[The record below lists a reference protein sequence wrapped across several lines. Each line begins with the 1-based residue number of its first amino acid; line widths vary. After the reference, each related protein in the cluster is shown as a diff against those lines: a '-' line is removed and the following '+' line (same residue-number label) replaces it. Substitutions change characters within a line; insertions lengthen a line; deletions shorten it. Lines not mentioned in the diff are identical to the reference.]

1 MRRCKIILEGHFLS
15 AAIDNTVTL
24 DDVPTAGLLRNAAT
38 GHEGRHM
45 TLLLWP

>member
-1 MRRCKIILEGHFLS
+1 MRTCKIILKEHFRS
-15 AAIDNTVTL
+15 AAIDNAVTL

-45 TLLLWP
+45 TMLLWS

>member
-1 MRRCKIILEGHFLS
+1 MRRCKIILKKHFLS
-15 AAIDNTVTL
+15 AATENTVTL

-45 TLLLWP
+45 TMLLWS